1 MASHTR
7 FTVSDHPR
15 MRGEDPF
22 IGAWFYGD
30 GGSPPHARGRR
41 QWGYNLSTT
50 RRITPA
56 CAGKTAA
63 KGTHDLRPLDHPRM
77 RGEDYFGLEVV
88 DCRFGSPP
96 HARGRHLDDR
106 VWVRGERIT
115 PACAGKTESAGG
127 KPVVKRDHPRMRGE
141 DVVFL
146 LLGMSIPGSPPHARG
161 RRREHLTAVNPPMD
175 HPRMRGEDRT
185 PCSGVLN
192 PLWITPACAGKTYAP
207 AGSTG

>member
-1 MASHTR
+1 MI
-7 FTVSDHPR
+7 
-15 MRGEDPF
+15 E
-22 IGAWFYGD
+22 YGYVAN
-30 GGSPPHARGRR
+30 GSPPHARGRLEA
-41 QWGYNLSTT
+41 GHGHLDELG
-50 RRITPA
+50 ITPA
-56 CAGKTAA
+56 CAGKTD
-63 KGTHDLRPLDHPRM
+63 GVFGECGRDLDHPRM
-77 RGEDYFGLEVV
+77 RGEDV
-88 DCRFGSPP
+88 DKFIFPVANKGSPP